1 VAARDLIALE
11 PKPLEVAE
19 SPFKSLVLP
28 SDLDNRPTT
37 MTSSS
42 HVQVFTAS
50 RWTRGNRL
58 FPTRISVSPVQVIT
72 TKRSWFSSDEESIN
86 IRHISSV
93 RIKTGILWSDIWIE
107 SSGGTNQIYSH
118 GHTKGDAQQIKRMV
132 EDYQRTFKE
141 GAFSGSSE
149 NRACPHCA
157 ETIKA
162 SAKICRFCNRE
173 V

>member
-1 VAARDLIALE
+1 MS
-11 PKPLEVAE
+11 
-19 SPFKSLVLP
+19 SPE
-28 SDLDNRPTT
+28 T
-37 MTSSS
+37 
-42 HVQVFTAS
+42 VQTFTAS
-50 RWTRGNRL
+50 RWTQGNRI
-58 FPTRISVSPVQVIT
+58 FPTKISVSPVQVIK

-118 GHTKGDAQQIKRMV
+118 GHTKRDAQRIKQIV
-132 EDYQRTFKE
+132 EDHQRTFKE
-141 GAFSGSSE
+141 GAFSDTAAT
-149 NRACPHCA
+149 RKCPHCA

-162 SAKICRFCNRE
+162 DARVCRFCNRE

>member
-1 VAARDLIALE
+1 
-11 PKPLEVAE
+11 
-19 SPFKSLVLP
+19 
-28 SDLDNRPTT
+28 
-37 MTSSS
+37 MTASNN
-42 HVQVFTAS
+42 VQVFTAS
-50 RWTRGNRL
+50 RWTQGNRL
-58 FPTRISVSPVQVIT
+58 FPTRISVSPVQVIK

-118 GHTKGDAQQIKRMV
+118 GHTKRHAQQIKRIV
-132 EDYQRTFKE
+132 EEHQRTFKE
-141 GAFSGSSE
+141 GSFSDSGDT
-149 NRACPHCA
+149 RPCPHCA

-162 SAKICRFCNRE
+162 SARICRFCNRE